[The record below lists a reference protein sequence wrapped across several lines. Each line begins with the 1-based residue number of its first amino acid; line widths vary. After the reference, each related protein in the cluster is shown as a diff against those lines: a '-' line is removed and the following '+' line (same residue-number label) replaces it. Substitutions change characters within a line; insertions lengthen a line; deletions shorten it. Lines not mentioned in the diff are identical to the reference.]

1 MDRDEKQP
9 AESGRE
15 REGFSRRGLLTG
27 AMLGATALLLA
38 GCRGGGDDDDDEG
51 DDD

>member
-1 MDRDEKQP
+1 MERDEEQAGEGGP
-9 AESGRE
+9 A

-27 AMLGATALLLA
+27 AMLGAAALLVA
-38 GCRGGGDDDDDEG
+38 SCRGGDDDDDEG